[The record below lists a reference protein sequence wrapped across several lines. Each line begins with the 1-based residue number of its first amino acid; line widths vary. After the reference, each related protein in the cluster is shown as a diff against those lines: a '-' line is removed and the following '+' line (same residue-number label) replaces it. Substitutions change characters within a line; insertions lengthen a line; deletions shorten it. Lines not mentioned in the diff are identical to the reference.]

1 MVESARAV
9 CVAWKE
15 VLRGR
20 DEDSKEKCME
30 AYKEEKKKI
39 KSCMCQSK
47 KEVNEQFRRKMNEDL
62 IKNRKQFWKEESRA
76 DEKKEERWREEMG
89 GQHRGE

>member
-1 MVESARAV
+1 MRWVQYVVVGETTMVESARAV

-47 KEVNEQFRRKMNEDL
+47 KEVNE
-62 IKNRKQFWKEESRA
+62 
-76 DEKKEERWREEMG
+76 
-89 GQHRGE
+89 